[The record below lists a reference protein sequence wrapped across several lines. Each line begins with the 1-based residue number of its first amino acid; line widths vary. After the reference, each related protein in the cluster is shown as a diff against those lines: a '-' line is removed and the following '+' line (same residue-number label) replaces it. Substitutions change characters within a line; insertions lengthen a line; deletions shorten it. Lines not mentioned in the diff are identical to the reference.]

1 MRWSSVGTSL
11 LVIVGAGA
19 SCGGCLLLVFSVAWY
34 AAAGALVGAI
44 AALLG
49 IASMS
54 GGAGLI
60 FWADKR
66 QQREKARRDREM

>member
-1 MRWSSVGTSL
+1 M
-11 LVIVGAGA
+11 
-19 SCGGCLLLVFSVAWY
+19 VFSVAWY

-44 AALLG
+44 VALLG

-54 GGAGLI
+54 GGAGLV

-66 QQREKARRDREM
+66 QQREKATRDREM